1 MLAPQ
6 NSNPAA
12 AAIMDHRHCID
23 FSLPLHCRSIQPIM
37 HYFEVVKKCFLLSL
51 ISIYCSLSIQFN
63 CSWNFVSLWLWVTL
77 NLSFFVFVFME
88 FVVVGCSKFKFFH
101 FFSLQISTFSSS
113 SFVVKSMAKKNHEI
127 FVIRFSFSIFFVCNF
142 FLDFWFLG
150 ILLFGFNSG
159 FVLVDI

>member
-6 NSNPAA
+6 NSDPTTAA
-12 AAIMDHRHCID
+12 VTIMDHRHCIN

-51 ISIYCSLSIQFN
+51 ISIYCSLSIRFN

-77 NLSFFVFVFME
+77 DLSFFVFVFME
-88 FVVVGCSKFKFFH
+88 FVVVGCSEFKFFF

-127 FVIRFSFSIFFVCNF
+127 FVIRFSFSLFFVCSF
-142 FLDFWFLG
+142 YWIFGFLG
-150 ILLFGFNSG
+150 FFYLVLILGLF
-159 FVLVDI
+159 